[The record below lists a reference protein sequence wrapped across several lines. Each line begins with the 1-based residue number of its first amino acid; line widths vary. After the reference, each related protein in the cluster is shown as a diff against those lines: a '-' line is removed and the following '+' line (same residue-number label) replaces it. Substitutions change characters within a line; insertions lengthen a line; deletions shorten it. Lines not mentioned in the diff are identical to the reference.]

1 MNEEK
6 IKDVVH
12 NILKKDSRARNNDK
26 FLVLETLRHMG
37 FKVYIDYE
45 DLEVMPSF
53 ETITR
58 SRRFIQNELGECLPT
73 PEVDQRRTE
82 QEEYNKRI
90 WKNGGWIKE

>member
-12 NILKKDSRARNNDK
+12 SILKKDNRARNNDK

-45 DLEVMPSF
+45 DLEMMPSF

-58 SRRFIQNELGECLPT
+58 CRRFIQNDLKECLPT
-73 PEVDQRRTE
+73 EEVDEMRTE
-82 QEEYNKRI
+82 AQEYNRRI
-90 WKNGGWIKE
+90 WRKGNWVYE

>member
-1 MNEEK
+1 MNEDK

-12 NILKKDSRARNNDK
+12 SILKKDSRARNNDK
-26 FLVLETLRHMG
+26 YLILETLRHMG

-58 SRRFIQNELGECLPT
+58 CRRYIQNEMGECLPT
-73 PEVDQRRTE
+73 EEVDQLRTE
-82 QEEYNKRI
+82 KEEDYKMI
-90 WKNGGWIKE
+90 WKKGELVRE